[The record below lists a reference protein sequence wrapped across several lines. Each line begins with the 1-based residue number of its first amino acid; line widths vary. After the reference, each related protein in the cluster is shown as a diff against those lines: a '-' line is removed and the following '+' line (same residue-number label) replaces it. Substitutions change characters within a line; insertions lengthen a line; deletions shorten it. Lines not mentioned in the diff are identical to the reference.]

1 MAAWFNSEA
10 SAAGKNGVSLSAKE
24 IFQLAKTG
32 DALAQKA
39 VERENYYLGLGIA
52 NLINLF
58 MPEMIV
64 LGGSVMKSM
73 RIEDIAKVVSQGC
86 RFVPFERTKLAL
98 ASLGYDA
105 NLIGAAAVWHHR
117 FGQIEI

>member
-1 MAAWFNSEA
+1 M
-10 SAAGKNGVSLSAKE
+10 SLSAKE
-24 IFQLAKTG
+24 IFQLAITG
-32 DALAQKA
+32 DVLAQKA

-64 LGGSVMKSM
+64 LGGSIMKSI
-73 RIEDIAKVVSQGC
+73 RIEDIAKVVSRGC

-117 FGQIEI
+117 FGQIET